1 MSGQHIILL
10 IKMTYNKVLFH
21 IAKTLL
27 VFLILST
34 GKVLFAQDSI
44 PDYNYMYKGDSR
56 IDTILTL
63 NYQQNK
69 RFPTIQGYRIQIFKG
84 SGNNALNNALK
95 VKNNFEKRYGLPAY
109 ITFNEPYYRVRVGDF
124 RTHMQSI
131 HFLEIIK
138 WRYPLAWEIKDNISL
153 GIKQMKSP

>member
-1 MSGQHIILL
+1 MFQ
-10 IKMTYNKVLFH
+10 
-21 IAKTLL
+21 IAKILI
-27 VFLILST
+27 VFFVLSS
-34 GKVLFAQDSI
+34 GNVLFAQDSI
-44 PDYNYMYKGDSR
+44 PDYNNMYKGDSR
-56 IDTILTL
+56 IDTILIL

-69 RFPTIQGYRIQIFKG
+69 RFPTIPGYRIQIFKG
-84 SGNNALNNALK
+84 SGNNALNKALK
-95 VKNNFEKRYGLPAY
+95 VKNNFEKRYRVPAY

-153 GIKQMKSP
+153 GIKQMKHQ